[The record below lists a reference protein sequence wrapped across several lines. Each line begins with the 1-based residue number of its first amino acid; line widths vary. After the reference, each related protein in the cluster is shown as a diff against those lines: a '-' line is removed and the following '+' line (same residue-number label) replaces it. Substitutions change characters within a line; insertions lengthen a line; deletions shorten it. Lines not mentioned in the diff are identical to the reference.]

1 MQYCQS
7 MAVLGGLSVL
17 LTGIFAW
24 SFVRRIEAAVLA
36 ALFVALSPCHI
47 LFSHFVMSDVVM
59 LILYQLLVLLAFY
72 HRERVPGFLGVLTA
86 GLLVG
91 ALLALRIASMP
102 LVLAGGAFY
111 LFCLRRKWKLIILF
125 AAGAV
130 FFPLIEVLNRIVSFG
145 SLFATGYEYYV
156 PSFRPDSGFKPFDF
170 AWIIGN
176 EGGERIPNVIYFG
189 KMLVGIDHSLI
200 HAPWVLGFFA
210 LLGSILLLVRRPSFS
225 NEYLFKILFLIV
237 GPLGLV
243 VLHMAYFW
251 QSPRMIL
258 LMVFVLAVLFVV
270 SLDWVA
276 RKIANLFPLQNAAR
290 KRVNLGLFVVL
301 GIISLLLPAQAAMH
315 ARRFPVPPEGLTKEL
330 RQQVQKIGS
339 PVFVTNL
346 GVLRSRNLL
355 FPGNAADPPF
365 ILSVSD
371 CLFHDEHVY
380 RNNRQE
386 PLYRQKSNP
395 RFAPAVGRWSSS
407 EHGGSGIVELE
418 QRSLQIIRDKLRGKE
433 ALILLRPDEKANA
446 VIEVWKADTRWEV
459 KSKGHIGP
467 FEYWS
472 ARALF

>member
-36 ALFVALSPCHI
+36 ALFVALSSCHI
-47 LFSHFVMSDVVM
+47 LSSHFVMSDLVM
-59 LILYQLLVLLAFY
+59 LVLYQLLVLLAFH

-111 LFCLRRKWKLIILF
+111 LFYLRRQWKLIILF

-145 SLFATGYEYYV
+145 TLFATGYEYYV
-156 PSFRPDSGFKPFDF
+156 PSYRAGSGFKPFDF
-170 AWIIGN
+170 AWILEN

-189 KMLVGIDHSLI
+189 KMLVGIDDALI

-210 LLGSILLLVRRPSFS
+210 ILGSVLLLVRRPSFS
-225 NEYLFKILFLIV
+225 NEYLFKVLFLIA

-251 QSPRMIL
+251 QRPRMIL
-258 LMVFVLAVLFVV
+258 LMVFALAVLFVV

-276 RKIANLFPLQNAAR
+276 RKIANLFPLQNATR
-290 KRVNLGLFVVL
+290 ERVNLGLFIVL
-301 GIISLLLPAQAAMH
+301 GITSLLLPAQAAMH

-355 FPGNAADPPF
+355 FPGNAADLPF

-380 RNNRQE
+380 RSNRQE

-418 QRSLQIIRDKLRGKE
+418 QRSLQLIRDKLRGKE

-467 FEYWS
+467 FEHWS
-472 ARALF
+472 ARAL